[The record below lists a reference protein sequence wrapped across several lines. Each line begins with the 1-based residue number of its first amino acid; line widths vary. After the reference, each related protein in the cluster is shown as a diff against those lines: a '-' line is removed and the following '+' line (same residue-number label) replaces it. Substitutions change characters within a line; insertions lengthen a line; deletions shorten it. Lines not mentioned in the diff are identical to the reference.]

1 MAWKLGVIAFGCLVS
16 IVGCGHGGVKE
27 EKIQV
32 KSTND
37 PLHVPKSILQRY
49 ADGQPFGS
57 EVSSFPAMVETVR
70 KVDKERAE
78 ILEKGL
84 EDLQKS
90 SEGERPAKAK
100 ELLAKLQPSML
111 SGQ

>member
-1 MAWKLGVIAFGCLVS
+1 MSWKCSLVVFGGVMAVT
-16 IVGCGHGGVKE
+16 GCGHGGVKE
-27 EKIQV
+27 ETIQV
-32 KSTND
+32 KAAND
-37 PLHVPKSILQRY
+37 PLHMPKSILQRY
-49 ADGQPFGS
+49 ADGQAFGS
-57 EVSSFPAMVETVR
+57 EVSSFPAMIESVR

-84 EDLQKS
+84 DELQKA

-111 SGQ
+111 